1 MKKFRV
7 GISTFKPELFG
18 PLLLSPLVGQVEIL
32 VLFVLPISVM
42 QLSP

>member
-1 MKKFRV
+1 MKKLRV

-18 PLLLSPLVGQVEIL
+18 PSLLSPLVGQVAIL
-32 VLFVLPISVM
+32 ILFVLPISVM